1 MIMHTQFLGKKMAL
15 ANIKMFQEDKKSR
28 EAGEPEQLFYQDQV
42 AI

>member
-1 MIMHTQFLGKKMAL
+1 MIMHTQFLSNEMEMDS
-15 ANIKMFQEDKKSR
+15 IKMFQEDKKSR